1 MIKKS
6 VLTLLFLVINT
17 TILLAGGGPGPV
29 PGGDCSDLDDPACM
43 PIDNGVIIFA
53 VTILII
59 TTLYLRRKKI
69 ISI

>member
-6 VLTLLFLVINT
+6 ILTLLFLVINT
-17 TILLAGGGPGPV
+17 TILLAQGPL
-29 PGGDCSDLDDPACM
+29 PGGDCTDPDDPACM

-53 VTILII
+53 ISVLIV
-59 TTLYLRRKKI
+59 TTLYLRRKQI

>member
-6 VLTLLFLVINT
+6 VLTLIFLVIST
-17 TILLAGGGPGPV
+17 TILLAQGPL

-43 PIDNGVIIFA
+43 PLDNGVIIFA
-53 VTILII
+53 LTVLIA
-59 TTLYLRRKKI
+59 TTLYLRRKQI